1 MARYINEDEFIA
13 WAKEHYCSDCNNDNG
28 LRCRVCW
35 IDDAIDLVE
44 EAPPADVAPKSEVAR
59 EIFEEISQIKKEYAS
74 GDIDGNELYVRL
86 YLLEKK
92 CTEEKE

>member
-13 WAKEHYCSDCNNDNG
+13 WVKEKYCSDCNNDNG

-35 IDDAIDLVE
+35 LDDAIDLVE

-59 EIFEEISQIKKEYAS
+59 EIFEEIEKVVNYALCV
-74 GDIDGNELYVRL
+74 DITDWSAYTELKNKY
-86 YLLEKK
+86 
-92 CTEEKE
+92 TEEKE

>member
-13 WAKEHYCSDCNNDNG
+13 WVKEHYCSDCNNDNG

-35 IDDAIDLVE
+35 LDDAIDLVE

-92 CTEEKE
+92 YTGGTE